1 MDQQAIQRLRRI
13 LGETNLLVV
22 DDTPI
27 IRGIVEAILE
37 PLGMRAIYQAS
48 NGAEAWSIMES
59 TPIGLVVADWLMPG
73 VDGLELLRKMR
84 ADKRFAATP
93 FIMVTGMPNKKV
105 VVEAMKLGIADFMTK
120 PIDGSV
126 LKQKILKAL
135 SQSGSM

>member
-37 PLGMRAIYQAS
+37 PLGMHAIYQAS

-84 ADKRFAATP
+84 ADERFAATP

-135 SQSGSM
+135 SQDRGA